1 MDHQVG
7 GKSQDKLPILA
18 YRPNDWILKP
28 LHCQTRGFREIAFY
42 EAIQQAME
50 YDGTY
55 NDDNYTL
62 KHGSLLYHDFN
73 LLKELASF
81 TVPYHGIIINNSQ
94 LCTSRELKSE
104 FIRLPSNTHL
114 ILSDMTKGFHRPNIM
129 DLKIG
134 RKTYEPDATL
144 EKVQSQTQKYPQ
156 QEQFGFRIVGMRIY
170 KYPNETE
177 KGEYQIL
184 DKHTCRL
191 LKNSGDFLNVF
202 QSFFNGHNIAQT
214 ERKFLIQSVIRKLNE
229 LYEWFQKNKV
239 YAFYAS
245 SILLIVEGDVH
256 KSKRDTFDLKMIDF
270 AHVRHHDGGDHDYIH
285 GIVTIS
291 SLLEKLL

>member
-1 MDHQVG
+1 M
-7 GKSQDKLPILA
+7 A
-18 YRPNDWILKP
+18 FRPNDWILKP

-42 EAIQQAME
+42 EAIQQAIE
-50 YDGTY
+50 YDDTY
-55 NDDNYTL
+55 NDEKYTL
-62 KHGSLLYHDFN
+62 KHGFLLYHDFN

-81 TVPYHGIIINNSQ
+81 TVPYHGIITNNSQ
-94 LCTSRELKSE
+94 IYSSCELKSE
-104 FIRLPSNTHL
+104 LVQLPSNTHL
-114 ILSDMTKGFHRPNIM
+114 ILSDMTRGFHRPNIM

-144 EKVQSQTQKYPQ
+144 EKVQSQTRKYPQ
-156 QEQFGFRIVGMRIY
+156 QEHFGFRIVGMRIY
-170 KYPNETE
+170 KYSNDTE

-191 LKNSGDFLNVF
+191 FKDSDDFLNVF
-202 QSFFNGHNIAQT
+202 QSFFNGHNMHHSLAQT
-214 ERKFLIQSVIRKLNE
+214 ERMFLIQSVIRKLNE
-229 LYEWFQKNKV
+229 LYEWFQRNKV

-245 SILLIVEGDVH
+245 SILLIVEGDRH
-256 KSKRDTFDLKMIDF
+256 TSKRDAFDLKMIDF

-285 GIVTIS
+285 GIITIS